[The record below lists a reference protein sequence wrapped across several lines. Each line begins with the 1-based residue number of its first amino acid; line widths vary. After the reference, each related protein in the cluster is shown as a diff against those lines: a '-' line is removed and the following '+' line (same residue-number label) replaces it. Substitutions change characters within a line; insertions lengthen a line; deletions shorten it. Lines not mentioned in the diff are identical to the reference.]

1 VGVSACTPEE
11 LETLFEDALT
21 IQDRDML
28 AALFEEGAVLFA
40 SNERP
45 VHGDAEIV
53 RLALKTWQ
61 SDHSYI
67 ADPWHVIQARDIAL
81 VVMERGVNIARRGR
95 DGGWRYAIVFALV
108 DDGTERDQQ

>member
-1 VGVSACTPEE
+1 MGVSARTPEE

-21 IQDRDML
+21 MRDRDML
-28 AALFEEGAVLFA
+28 AALFEEGAVLIA
-40 SNERP
+40 GNERP

-53 RLALKTWQ
+53 RLALETWH
-61 SDHSYI
+61 SEHSYI

-81 VVMERGVNIARRGR
+81 VVMERGVNIARRGS